1 MNYLTFL
8 DRLTHKNDEQE
19 DYKRQKEK
27 DKINNAIDEDIQKI
41 INESVQNAKK
51 NTSNNPLFISPI
63 MDLNKKDKAKLNSSP
78 TKFKIILKKD
88 NKTQIKEI
96 DRNKFYQ

>member
-1 MNYLTFL
+1 M
-8 DRLTHKNDEQE
+8 
-19 DYKRQKEK
+19 
-27 DKINNAIDEDIQKI
+27 
-41 INESVQNAKK
+41 QNAKK
-51 NTSNNPLFISPI
+51 NSTNNPQFISPL

-96 DRNKFYQ
+96 DKNKFNQ

>member
-1 MNYLTFL
+1 
-8 DRLTHKNDEQE
+8 
-19 DYKRQKEK
+19 
-27 DKINNAIDEDIQKI
+27 
-41 INESVQNAKK
+41 
-51 NTSNNPLFISPI
+51 

-96 DRNKFYQ
+96 DKAKFNQ

>member
-1 MNYLTFL
+1 M
-8 DRLTHKNDEQE
+8 THKNDGQE
-19 DYKRQKEK
+19 DYKREKEK
-27 DKINNAIDEDIQKI
+27 EKSKYNIDEDIQKI

-51 NTSNNPLFISPI
+51 TTSNNPQFISPL

-78 TKFKIILKKD
+78 SKFKLILKKD

-96 DRNKFYQ
+96 DKNIIN